1 MKITYF
7 ASSTVLVE
15 AGGIKILMDPWLED
29 GEYYGSWAH
38 FPPIDVDYEAF
49 SDVDFI
55 YISHIHPDHMSKA
68 TLAKLD
74 KSIPILIHRYQAK
87 FLKLNLERAGFQVV
101 ELPHG
106 EARHLSPDAIITIYA
121 ADDCDPEQ
129 CGAHFNC
136 TPMVGSTQVDSL
148 CVVEGDGQVLVNTND
163 CPFGL
168 ARKVLPRLKARFPK
182 VDMLLVG
189 YSGAGPYP
197 QCFSMLSASDKQTA
211 GDAKKAQFLR
221 QGLNFIM
228 ELQPKLVLP
237 FAGQYTLAGDLSSL
251 NDLRGIPELAEA
263 RDYFRNNL
271 HGQNTAVVL
280 LDRGGSIDLS
290 NLKIERPYVEPPPGE
305 RERYTNEVLAERR
318 FAFQDDPQPDAD
330 ELITLAQAAGERVE
344 AKRLELGF
352 ESSTKAYVRLAESVF
367 ARVSFDGQP
376 LEIVDQLTSDAG
388 PYVSMTVDPRL
399 LKRILSGPQFGHWN
413 NATIGSHVTFA
424 RYPNHYE
431 TDLYAVMNYFHA

>member
-1 MKITYF
+1 MKVTYF

-38 FPPIDVDYEAF
+38 FPPVDVDY
-49 SDVDFI
+49 SLLDDVSFI

-68 TLAKLD
+68 TLAKLN

-87 FLKLNLERAGFQVV
+87 FLKLNLERAGFQVI

-106 EARHLSPDAIITIYA
+106 EQRHLSPDASITIYA
-121 ADDCDPEQ
+121 ADNCDPEQ
-129 CGAHFNC
+129 CGAHFSC
-136 TPMVGSTQVDSL
+136 APTVGSTQVDSL
-148 CVVEGDGQVLVNTND
+148 CVIEGDGQVIVNTND
-163 CPFGL
+163 CPYGL
-168 ARKVLPRLKARFPK
+168 ARKVIPRLRERHPTI
-182 VDMLLVG
+182 DMLLVG

-197 QCFSMLSASDKQTA
+197 QCFSMLSVSDKQA
-211 GDAKKAQFLR
+211 AADAKKAQFLR
-221 QGLNFIM
+221 QGLNFIK
-228 ELQPKLVLP
+228 ELQPKVVLP
-237 FAGQYTLAGDLSSL
+237 FAGQYTLSGDLTGL
-251 NDLRGIPELAEA
+251 NDLRGIPELPEA

-271 HGQNTAVVL
+271 RGQNTAVVL

-290 NLKIERPYVEPPPGE
+290 NLNIEKPYVEPGAGD
-305 RERYTNEVLAERR
+305 RARYSSEVLANRT
-318 FAFQDDPQPDAD
+318 FAFHDDPPPDVD
-330 ELITLAQAAGERVE
+330 DLIALAQSAAERVDG
-344 AKRLELGF
+344 KRRELGF
-352 ESSTKAYVRLAESVF
+352 ESPTKAYVCLAESVF

-376 LEIVDQLTSDAG
+376 LEIVDQVVPDAG

-424 RYPNHYE
+424 RHPNHYE
-431 TDLYAVMNYFHA
+431 RDLYSVMNYFHK